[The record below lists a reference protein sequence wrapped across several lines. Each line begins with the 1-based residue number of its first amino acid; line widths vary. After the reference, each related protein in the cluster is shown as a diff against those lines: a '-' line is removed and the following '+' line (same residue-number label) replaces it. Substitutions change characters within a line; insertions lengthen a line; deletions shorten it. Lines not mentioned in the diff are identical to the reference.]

1 MKEQD
6 SIPAVM
12 KKFFFVKKKKTFP
25 ACGFCRSNK
34 NSRGTSGPRIGPGAR
49 RV

>member
-12 KKFFFVKKKKTFP
+12 KKFFFVKKKTFP

-34 NSRGTSGPRIGPGAR
+34 NSPGTSGPRTGPGAS